1 MRFMC
6 LLADGE
12 TVETTLDFA
21 MGQVWNW
28 HASVFEQDYMS
39 VRCPDVGQYVR
50 IVVANALYSSWWP
63 QDRNRLLWPLV
74 APYQPRRLMTM
85 DSWERVAW
93 LDEEWPRMLRR
104 ELLGR
109 GRMLYHHEDNELRA
123 KCARW
128 FTRARALR
136 AAKPALVAAVLAIPA
151 CACHASSDRA
161 REVMRRVFFHAGRGP
176 RGAHNAGVAWPE
188 QSKAS
193 SSRKQCRHIDAR
205 SWMKMLL
212 LR

>member
-6 LLADGE
+6 VLADGE

-63 QDRNRLLWPLV
+63 QDRDRLLWPLV
-74 APYQPRRLMTM
+74 APYQPRRLTTM

-123 KCARW
+123 KCSRW

-136 AAKPALVAAVLAIPA
+136 AAKPALVAAVLEAAAALLPSRVDNNRDA
-151 CACHASSDRA
+151 LECVLRHAAAALWTAHQLDPQT
-161 REVMRRVFFHAGRGP
+161 RRP
-176 RGAHNAGVAWPE
+176 LP
-188 QSKAS
+188 
-193 SSRKQCRHIDAR
+193 CI
-205 SWMKMLL
+205 
-212 LR
+212 

>member
-136 AAKPALVAAVLAIPA
+136 AAKPALVAAVLEAA
-151 CACHASSDRA
+151 A
-161 REVMRRVFFHAGRGP
+161 V
-176 RGAHNAGVAWPE
+176 
-188 QSKAS
+188 
-193 SSRKQCRHIDAR
+193 
-205 SWMKMLL
+205 LL
-212 LR
+212 LSRFDNNRDALECVLRHAAAALWTAHQLDPHARRPLPCI